1 MQQDFV
7 VQLGLGSSAVA
18 GAWAWWKE
26 IFEKG
31 GGIQNF
37 LFMTYV
43 NHDKLRPTAA
53 KILAFFSVQN
63 IFLNTF
69 V

>member
-43 NHDKLRPTAA
+43 NYDKLRPKAA
-53 KILAFFSVQN
+53 KILAFFL
-63 IFLNTF
+63 FKTYF
-69 V
+69 